1 MISLLQPESI
11 QDDSQILG
19 ADDSEMTFE
28 LLHHI
33 LAVEKEEDL
42 MLPESIPLQIAQKLR
57 ARALHLKTS
66 CLNQKKSSRLFTT
79 DFLRKSPEALVTML
93 PTNQEEIKVIHY
105 VQERYANAFRKDK
118 KQLNTIYSIY
128 LEKVQPNS
136 AQFIFELNE
145 KRQLKRFLSFISSL
159 FPKKYLHLEL
169 SQRNKEQL
177 KNTLQDLTLRT
188 ENFSLNEDEERIRF
202 CFKCK
207 DAKALGVFKLLMY
220 LITVFHI

>member
-1 MISLLQPESI
+1 MN
-11 QDDSQILG
+11 
-19 ADDSEMTFE
+19 FE

-33 LAVEKEEDL
+33 LVVEKEENL
-42 MLPESIPLQIAQKLR
+42 LLPEAIPLQVAKKLR

-79 DFLRKSPEALVTML
+79 DFLRKSPDALVTML
-93 PTNQEEIKVIHY
+93 PTNQEEKQIIHK
-105 VQERYANAFRKDK
+105 VQERFTTVHHQYE

-145 KRQLKRFLSFISSL
+145 KRQLKKFMSFISSL

-169 SQRNKEQL
+169 SQRSKEQL
-177 KNTLQDLTLRT
+177 KNTLQDLALRI
-188 ENFSLNEDEERIRF
+188 ENFSLNEDEERIKF
-202 CFKCK
+202 SFKYK

-220 LITVFHI
+220 LMIVSRL

>member
-1 MISLLQPESI
+1 M
-11 QDDSQILG
+11 G
-19 ADDSEMTFE
+19 
-28 LLHHI
+28 
-33 LAVEKEEDL
+33 K
-42 MLPESIPLQIAQKLR
+42 
-57 ARALHLKTS
+57 
-66 CLNQKKSSRLFTT
+66 
-79 DFLRKSPEALVTML
+79 ALVTML
-93 PTNQEEIKVIHY
+93 PTNQEEKKVIHY
-105 VQERYANAFRKDK
+105 VQERYAK
-118 KQLNTIYSIY
+118 IYSKYQKHLRAIYLIY

-136 AQFIFELNE
+136 PQLIFELNE
-145 KRQLKRFLSFISSL
+145 KRQLKKFLSFISSL

-177 KNTLQDLTLRT
+177 KKTLQDLTLQA

>member
-1 MISLLQPESI
+1 M
-11 QDDSQILG
+11 LG
-19 ADDSEMTFE
+19 THDSEMTFE

-42 MLPESIPLQIAQKLR
+42 LLPEAIPLQIAQKLR

-66 CLNQKKSSRLFTT
+66 YINQKKSSSLFTT
-79 DFLRKSPEALVTML
+79 DFLRKTPTALVTIL
-93 PTNQEEIKVIHY
+93 PTNQEEKKVIHY
-105 VQERYANAFRKDK
+105 VQERYAKVHSK
-118 KQLNTIYSIY
+118 YEKQLNTIYSIY

-145 KRQLKRFLSFISSL
+145 KRQLKKFLSFISSL

-169 SQRNKEQL
+169 SQQNKEQL
-177 KNTLQDLTLRT
+177 KNTLQGLTLRT
-188 ENFSLNEDEERIRF
+188 ENFSLNDDEKRIKF
-202 CFKCK
+202 FFKCK

-220 LITVFHI
+220 LMIVSHI